1 MRNPGEMNYIIKKI
15 RDKKKFPKS
24 LENMLI
30 TRDGKFKKMMNFVKL
45 KKRMSSHEF
54 EEMVLAGLW
63 WNLENRPIVGQ
74 LLNSLFFS
82 IEIEKFKKFVLN
94 GTNPNNRPT
103 AGELSDIPFFAAAFE
118 KLK

>member
-24 LENMLI
+24 LDMLI
-30 TRDGKFKKMMNFVKL
+30 TRDGKFKKMTNFVKL

-54 EEMVLAGLW
+54 EEMVLTGLW
-63 WNLENRPIVGQ
+63 WNLDNRPIVGQ

-82 IEIEKFKKFVLN
+82 IGIEKFKKFVLN
-94 GTNPNNRPT
+94 GTNPDNRPT
-103 AGELSDIPFFAAAFE
+103 AGELSDVRFFAAAFE